1 MMNVTEITARLYAIN
16 DALIT
21 RTGKRVTWGG
31 LDLRIKDDGCEVRL
45 HTEYTTAPGWDH
57 GTARGDTPEAALD
70 EADRIIAAMP
80 DLDAA
85 KLHQHMVRLADCA
98 DKARDDGIA
107 DEYVQP
113 IRMTVAAI
121 TANLLPAPE
130 AGQ

>member
-1 MMNVTEITARLYAIN
+1 MMNVSEITARLYAIGAAIL
-16 DALIT
+16 DK
-21 RTGKRVTWGG
+21 TGEKPWLAPSMT
-31 LDLRIKDDGCEVRL
+31 IKDDACRITLYRDFGSGKAD
-45 HTEYTTAPGWDH
+45 TI

-80 DLDAA
+80 DLGAA
-85 KLHQHMVRLADCA
+85 KLHQHMVRLADCV

-121 TANLLPAPE
+121 TANLLPAPG